1 MALEPDLSRKMPEGG
16 KVKMI
21 SSVNIEQCQFREMES
36 RWPSSFLK
44 LSKVF
49 RISYSMD
56 VGWNKENL
64 DGSLANINY
73 HINKH
78 IRNIYWCSRG
88 LL

>member
-1 MALEPDLSRKMPEGG
+1 MALEFDLPRKMPEG
-16 KVKMI
+16 KKLKM
-21 SSVNIEQCQFREMES
+21 SSPVNIEECQFREMES
-36 RWPSSFLK
+36 SWPSSFLK

-78 IRNIYWCSRG
+78 ICNIF
-88 LL
+88 